1 MKLFLKPADI
11 LFGAISVVLITV
23 SFLMLSDIGGS
34 EARAV
39 IKVKDSEYV
48 YPLDQNRDIVLEG
61 VLGEAHLTV
70 KDNHIQFVNSPCRDK
85 ICIHM
90 GEAAVQGDYL
100 ACLPNRVIVTV
111 EGGKVGNTD
120 R

>member
-11 LFGAISVVLITV
+11 LFGAVSVILIAV
-23 SFLMLSDIGGS
+23 SLLMLSDRGGT
-34 EARAV
+34 EAKAV
-39 IKVKDSEYV
+39 IKVKDSEYI
-48 YPLDQNRDIVLEG
+48 YPLDKEREIVLTG
-61 VLGEAHLTV
+61 MLGEAHLTI

-90 GEAAVQGDYL
+90 GKAASDGDFL
-100 ACLPNRVIVTV
+100 ACLPNRIIVTV
-111 EGGKVGNTD
+111 EGGEAGITD